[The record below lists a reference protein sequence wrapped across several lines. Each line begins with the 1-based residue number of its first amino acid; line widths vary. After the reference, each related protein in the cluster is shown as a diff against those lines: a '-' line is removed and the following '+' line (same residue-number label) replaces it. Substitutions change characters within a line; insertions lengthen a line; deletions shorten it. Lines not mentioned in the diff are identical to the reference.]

1 MKKQRHIGV
10 QSFGLGNALQ
20 TDLEG
25 TIRKLKTMGFSSI
38 EPLLVPAERQ
48 GHFPAN
54 MWSHELLKRAV
65 AATRE
70 AGLTMP
76 SAHIATSLG
85 SLKLPE
91 KKLINELRMI
101 MQHSDICASIG
112 NQSACD
118 AHRAAKGAFPHLGS
132 IIRMMKKCA
141 AFVGAAH
148 FSSSMYSKQ
157 RTCDLLP

>member
-1 MKKQRHIGV
+1 MDTQTNIGV
-10 QSFGLGNALQ
+10 QLFGLGNELQ
-20 TDLEG
+20 SDLEG

-70 AGLTMP
+70 AGLAMP
-76 SAHIATSLG
+76 SAHIAASLG

-91 KKLINELRMI
+91 KNLINELRLI
-101 MQHSDICASIG
+101 MHHSDIRYFVFSG
-112 NQSACD
+112 MFKTD
-118 AHRAAKGAFPHLGS
+118 KAAKNWGYYLQHLS
-132 IIRMMKKCA
+132 DALEDTDAII
-141 AFVGAAH
+141 VYH
-148 FSSSMYSKQ
+148 NHDVDPTS
-157 RTCDLLP
+157 RTI